1 MRGPFGGLTRA
12 MEKFPHEIG
21 CTEETKSV
29 IDQSAWPPSSIEID
43 ERSDKELRQ
52 GFIGPLLQRVGW
64 RAVKTSNRCPS
75 LLP

>member
-1 MRGPFGGLTRA
+1 

-52 GFIGPLLQRVGW
+52 GFIGPLLQL
-64 RAVKTSNRCPS
+64 S
-75 LLP
+75 LIHI